1 MPPLISVIIPV
12 FNEEKR
18 ISRCLNSICRQTYS
32 NLEIVVVDDDSTD
45 DTALI
50 VNDLIKQDNRIKYYK
65 IPGGAPQRTN
75 WRGYDINAGFAA
87 RNYGFKI
94 AKGQYITTQDADDA
108 CLLNRIEIQYNLLKK
123 YQATLVTVDWQQLA
137 PKKLNQKF
145 DIELFLQDHS
155 LDTIT
160 AGPEKISNMAKDSRG
175 VLMIEPWHKFIPFPL
190 KWFPYTRKL
199 FYRNL
204 KTFPGADNCML
215 FNRTVCDQGIF
226 FRPRNERTWGTPA
239 GRGSG
244 RDFVFKV
251 AQKFNNNY
259 YFKLPLYLWD
269 VKIENSEHQ
278 NNYKYLKS

>member
-1 MPPLISVIIPV
+1 MAIP
-12 FNEEKR
+12 
-18 ISRCLNSICRQTYS
+18 I
-32 NLEIVVVDDDSTD
+32 
-45 DTALI
+45 
-50 VNDLIKQDNRIKYYK
+50 
-65 IPGGAPQRTN
+65 
-75 WRGYDINAGFAA
+75 
-87 RNYGFKI
+87 
-94 AKGQYITTQDADDA
+94 
-108 CLLNRIEIQYNLLKK
+108 LLNTHHYFYTYCTLIADHRLDLKSPSKCLQGSLCSGHPILYLLKRWYTGFYK
-123 YQATLVTVDWQQLA
+123 
-137 PKKLNQKF
+137 NQKF